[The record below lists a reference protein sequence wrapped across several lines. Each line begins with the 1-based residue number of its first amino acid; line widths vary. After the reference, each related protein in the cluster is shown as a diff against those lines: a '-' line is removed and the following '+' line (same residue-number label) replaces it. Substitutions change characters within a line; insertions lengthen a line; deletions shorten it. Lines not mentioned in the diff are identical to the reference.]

1 MKKLILLAFSIH
13 FLSVGQETTQLKLSR
28 PTLFE
33 HKDVTGKVFQ
43 HDFDSKILNNS
54 RKIFVWIPEG
64 YDFNKDKYPL
74 FF

>member
-1 MKKLILLAFSIH
+1 MKKLTLLAFSIH
-13 FLSVGQETTQLKLSR
+13 FLSVGQGITQFKLSQ

-43 HDFDSKILNNS
+43 HYFDSKVLNNS

-64 YDFNKDKYPL
+64 YDLNKDK
-74 FF
+74 